1 MDRVTV
7 EILGFGLAFLVL
19 WLPLAAVLRAMPRF
33 LDVTLPPWR
42 EHLAKTAVVAAVA
55 VALGYVPF
63 GGWMLGII
71 AAAVLLQR
79 WFDADLSATA
89 VALVVIAGLRWIA
102 AAAAFGLLA

>member
-1 MDRVTV
+1 MERVTV
-7 EILGFGLAFLVL
+7 GILGFGLAFLVL

-33 LDVTLPPWR
+33 LDVTLHPWG
-42 EHLAKTAVVAAVA
+42 EHLAKTAAVAAVA
-55 VALGYVPF
+55 VALGYVPLV
-63 GGWMLGII
+63 GWMLGII